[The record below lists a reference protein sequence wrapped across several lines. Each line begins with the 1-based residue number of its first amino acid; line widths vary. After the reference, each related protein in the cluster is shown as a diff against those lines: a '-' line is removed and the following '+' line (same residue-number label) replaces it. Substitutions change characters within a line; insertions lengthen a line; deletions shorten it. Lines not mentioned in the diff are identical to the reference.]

1 MNSDGSLRLSSGV
14 LSATKPPATTG
25 YYYVDFKKDV
35 SGCAW
40 TATLSNFNAIGVTAE
55 ITTYAYPFESGERVR
70 VATRESGGAA
80 ANKPFVMSVFC

>member
-1 MNSDGSLRLSSGV
+1 MGCRELRWFAASQFRCLV
-14 LSATKPPATTG
+14 RHEATG
-25 YYYVDFKKDV
+25 YYYVDFKQDV

-40 TATLSNFNAIGVTAE
+40 TATLSNFNAIGVTGE